1 MRKGQKVRILANN
14 QIGTIAERKLVCI
27 HGKRM
32 VLYLVKTKDG
42 RLCWHQPESL
52 GSTHEIVNVSFDNE
66 STGQKLRVKVDW
78 DHAGGI
84 QMTMEDLSD
93 IGLEK
98 QKGVHVF
105 LCCRLLEMFAKERT
119 KV

>member
-14 QIGTIAERKLVCI
+14 QIGTIAERRFVCI
-27 HGKRM
+27 HGTRM
-32 VLYLVKTKDG
+32 VSYLVRTEDV
-42 RLCWHQPESL
+42 RQCWYQPESL
-52 GSTHEIVNVSFDNE
+52 GSTHEIVNVSFENE
-66 STGQKLRVKVDW
+66 TTGQKFRIKVDW
-78 DHAGGI
+78 NHAGGVR
-84 QMTMEDLSD
+84 MNMEDLSD

-105 LCCRLLEMFAKERT
+105 LGCRLLELFAKERT